1 VVCVVVSLA
10 YSLRLVIRSR
20 ASLHLEIIALRHQL
34 AVVNRSRPKRL
45 RLSPADRLLW
55 AWLSQ
60 AWRGWRTAV
69 HIVKPETVIAWH
81 RRGLRLFWTW
91 KSRARTGRPAAPA
104 DVRTL
109 IRELSTANPLWGAPR
124 LHGELLKLGISVS
137 QSTVVK
143 YMRRHPRPPSQTWR
157 TFLTNH
163 ASQIM
168 AADLFVVPTVTFRLL
183 FVLIILAHDRR
194 RIVHMAVTE
203 HPTAAWTAQQLRN
216 AFPEHDAPGYLVH
229 DRDTVFADVA
239 TTIAAMNIQVVRTAP
254 RSPWQNAYVERVIGS
269 IRRECLDHVIV
280 LSAAGLHRVL
290 TDYVAYYMRA
300 RTHLALGKDVPITR
314 PVMPP
319 PVGRIVATP
328 QVGGLHHRYDRAAA

>member
-10 YSLRLVIRSR
+10 YSLRLVTRSR

-34 AVVNRSRPKRL
+34 TVVNRSRSQRL

-55 AWLSQ
+55 VWLSQ

-81 RRGLRLFWTW
+81 CRGFRLFWTW
-91 KSRARTGRPAAPA
+91 KSRERTGRPAVPA

-109 IRELSTANPLWGAPR
+109 IHELSTANPLWGAPR

-137 QSTVVK
+137 QSTVAK

-157 TFLTNH
+157 TFLTTH
-163 ASQIM
+163 ASQLM

-203 HPTAAWTAQQLRN
+203 HPTAAWTA
-216 AFPEHDAPGYLVH
+216 
-229 DRDTVFADVA
+229 
-239 TTIAAMNIQVVRTAP
+239 
-254 RSPWQNAYVERVIGS
+254 
-269 IRRECLDHVIV
+269 
-280 LSAAGLHRVL
+280 
-290 TDYVAYYMRA
+290 
-300 RTHLALGKDVPITR
+300 
-314 PVMPP
+314 
-319 PVGRIVATP
+319 
-328 QVGGLHHRYDRAAA
+328 

>member
-1 VVCVVVSLA
+1 MA
-10 YSLRLVIRSR
+10 
-20 ASLHLEIIALRHQL
+20 
-34 AVVNRSRPKRL
+34 PP
-45 RLSPADRLLW
+45 RLSTVLDLEESRTYWAAGCARRL
-55 AWLSQ
+55 
-60 AWRGWRTAV
+60 
-69 HIVKPETVIAWH
+69 
-81 RRGLRLFWTW
+81 
-91 KSRARTGRPAAPA
+91 
-104 DVRTL
+104 RTL

-137 QSTVVK
+137 QSTVAR

-163 ASQIM
+163 ASQMM

-239 TTIAAMNIQVVRTAP
+239 TTIAAMNIQAVRTAP

-269 IRRECLDHVIV
+269 IRRECARRQL
-280 LSAAGLHRVL
+280 LSPCGSFNCR
-290 TDYVAYYMRA
+290 RA
-300 RTHLALGKDVPITR
+300 
-314 PVMPP
+314 
-319 PVGRIVATP
+319 
-328 QVGGLHHRYDRAAA
+328 